1 MRKPGARF
9 SNPRAGAT
17 APIVCGSLP
26 RSGMRV
32 RLVPASPE
40 AAHVAS
46 ETSSTTGLG
55 PAGTEAATGWSPCSR
70 FIASWPRGHGG
81 RHGLVAVLTF
91 HRVLA
96 PRARRPRGPCFVQR
110 HRWISAR
117 PSVADA
123 HPIAHAHSV
132 AHAHR
137 GNDGKDRKWIQWKAQ
152 GNQTAPENWGPQA
165 RA

>member
-1 MRKPGARF
+1 MRKLGVRP

-32 RLVPASPE
+32 RLVPASAE
-40 AAHVAS
+40 AAHAAS

-55 PAGTEAATGWSPCSR
+55 PVGAGAALVQGFSDRHAC
-70 FIASWPRGHGG
+70 AWPRGRGG
-81 RHGLVAVLTF
+81 RAPFAQVVPRHAN
-91 HRVLA
+91 LA
-96 PRARRPRGPCFVQR
+96 PWARGPRGPCFVQR

-123 HPIAHAHSV
+123 HPIADAHPV
-132 AHAHR
+132 ADAHR
-137 GNDGKDRKWIQWKAQ
+137 GKDRKWIQWKTQ
-152 GNQTAPENWGPQA
+152 GNQTTPENWEPEA